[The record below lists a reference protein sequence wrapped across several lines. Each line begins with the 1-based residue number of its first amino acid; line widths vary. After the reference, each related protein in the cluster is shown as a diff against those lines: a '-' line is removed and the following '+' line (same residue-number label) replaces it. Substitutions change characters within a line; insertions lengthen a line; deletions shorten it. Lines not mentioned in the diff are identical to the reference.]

1 MRTNFFSRI
10 FCDRTRDN
18 GFELKLVIFRLD
30 IRKNFFYSEGIE
42 KLEQVS
48 QLNCGF
54 PIPGNI
60 QGEAGLVS
68 EQPGHIEDV
77 SDHCRSCWTRWPLKA
92 PSNQK
97 YSIILWFFSSES
109 VFIFSARAD
118 ISGERMSDWWTSGED
133 SRVYQTAALNWSV
146 VGLS

>member
-18 GFELKLVIFRLD
+18 GFELKLVLFRLD

-54 PIPGNI
+54 PSLETFKVRLDWSLSNLVTLKMSLII
-60 QGEAGLVS
+60 AG
-68 EQPGHIEDV
+68 
-77 SDHCRSCWTRWPLKA
+77 A
-92 PSNQK
+92 
-97 YSIILWFFSSES
+97 
-109 VFIFSARAD
+109 
-118 ISGERMSDWWTSGED
+118 
-133 SRVYQTAALNWSV
+133 
-146 VGLS
+146 VGLDDL